1 MACLNTSGVVRSIMK
16 YVWLSCNKHGETMAV
31 FAAAEDAKD
40 HQQRWFPNGWIE
52 RRTVFYGACDSRR
65 GE

>member
-1 MACLNTSGVVRSIMK
+1 MK

-31 FAAAEDAKD
+31 FADSEDAKD
-40 HQQRWFPNGWIE
+40 HQQRWFPAGWIE
-52 RRTVFYGACDSRR
+52 RRSVYYGACGSRR